1 MIEIIIKF
9 IHSYPFLSLGVIF
22 TEIFLLILVRD
33 WTKNKLVFEYEGV
46 QKIHENQISRL
57 GGMCLL
63 TALLI
68 GFLFRSF
75 MIERTMIINI
85 FLYFSP
91 LLAVTLFEDIHLHL
105 SPYYRMVMMFL
116 ASLLLIFTTLQP
128 LPELSMPIIGSVLNL
143 PYILPIFY
151 TLALVAIIN
160 GMNFIDGVNGLL
172 SVSVMSAFFGL
183 GLIAFAINDND
194 FLSIVILFILPWL
207 VFLIFNYPFAKIF
220 AGDVGA
226 YWSGW
231 VLGALCIHFFAKHQE
246 LLTWSALL
254 ILFYPSMEVFFSF
267 FRKIMQ
273 KKSPFQ
279 PDAHHLHLKI
289 FFFFKKFF
297 KNQPRRANNLV
308 MPFLTF
314 FWFLPPL
321 LAALFYQNL
330 IMTLL
335 SLGVLII
342 VYIGFYRV
350 IPQKVD

>member
-1 MIEIIIKF
+1 MSINSIINWIKNNQ
-9 IHSYPFLSLGVIF
+9 FLDYQGI
-22 TEIFLLILVRD
+22 
-33 WTKNKLVFEYEGV
+33 
-46 QKIHENQISRL
+46 QKIHENQICRL
-57 GGMCLL
+57 GGLCILS
-63 TALLI
+63 ALI
-68 GFLFRSF
+68 IAFLFRSF

-91 LLAVTLFEDIHLHL
+91 LLAVTLLEDIHLHL

-128 LPELSMPIIGSVLNL
+128 LPELSIPVIGSVLNL

-151 TLALVAIIN
+151 TLALVSIMN

-172 SVSVMSAFFGL
+172 SVTVLSAFFGL
-183 GLIAFAINDND
+183 GLMALITNDSD
-194 FLSIVILFILPWL
+194 FLTIVIIFSLPWL
-207 VFLIFNYPFAKIF
+207 IFLFFNYPFGKIF

-254 ILFYPSMEVFFSF
+254 ILFYPMMEVIFSF
-267 FRKIMQ
+267 FRKIIQ
-273 KKSPFQ
+273 KKSPFH
-279 PDAHHLHLKI
+279 PDAEHLHLKI
-289 FFFFKKFF
+289 FFFFNKIFVA
-297 KNQPRRANNLV
+297 QPRRANNLV

-314 FWFLPPL
+314 FWLLPPL

-335 SLGVLII
+335 SLGILII
-342 VYIGFYRV
+342 VYLGFYRV
-350 IPQKVD
+350 IPKKVD